1 MSVPDI
7 RSEAVE
13 QAELRSDRTRIL
25 ALLTTLA
32 ALLVLVVF
40 RAFTDEAWQALPR
53 YLVLLVGMAAYEAV
67 IYRAVT
73 RAMSGEAKLPSWLWP
88 VNFFV
93 ETLLPT
99 VTLVLATND
108 PSMGPYRALSTPI
121 VLVYFIFTIL
131 STLRLSPQLSRLT
144 GVFAATGYSAVVVYT
159 YLAYPDLSQSP
170 GVYPVQVYLTSAFL
184 ILLAG
189 FVAGAVAGQIRN
201 HVMVALQEAR
211 RIERLEHDL
220 DIARSIQQGLL
231 PKTPPDLAAFE
242 IAGWNQPADQTGGDY
257 FDWQELGDGR
267 VAVVLADVSGHGIGP
282 ALITAVCRAYTRATL
297 LWQHDISD
305 VMSHMNRLLVED
317 LPSEK
322 FVTFA
327 LGFLDP
333 ARSHVQLLSAG
344 HGPLLVY
351 RAVSGEVESLDA
363 QGIPCGL
370 MSSFSYGPPAEIT
383 LQEGD
388 MLVLSTDGFFEWEN
402 SSREQ
407 FGLDRLKASIQD
419 FHDLPAEEMIHRI
432 YDRVLEFADGTN
444 QDDDLTALVVKR
456 KAE

>member
-25 ALLTTLA
+25 ALLATLA
-32 ALLVLVVF
+32 ALLVLVLV
-40 RAFTDEAWQALPR
+40 RLYTDEALQVLPR
-53 YLVLLVGMAAYEAV
+53 YLVLLGGMAVFEVV

-73 RAMSGEAKLPSWLWP
+73 GAMRGEASLPSWLWP
-88 VNFFV
+88 VNFLV
-93 ETLLPT
+93 ETLFPT
-99 VTLVLATND
+99 LALFLVTND

-121 VLVYFIFTIL
+121 VLVYFIFIIL
-131 STLRLSPQLSRLT
+131 STLRLGPQLSRLT
-144 GVFAATGYSAVVVYT
+144 GVFAATGYSAVVIYT
-159 YLAYPDLSQSP
+159 YLGYRDPSQYP
-170 GVYPVQVYLTSAFL
+170 GAYPVQVYVTFAFL

-189 FVAGAVAGQIRN
+189 FVAAAVAGEIRD

-211 RIERLEHDL
+211 RVERLEHDL

-231 PKTPPDLAAFE
+231 PKTPPELSSFE

-257 FDWQELGDGR
+257 YDWQELGDGR
-267 VAVVLADVSGHGIGP
+267 VAVTLADVSGHGIGP
-282 ALITAVCRAYTRATL
+282 ALITAVCRAYARATL
-297 LWQHDISD
+297 PWQLDISD
-305 VMSHMNRLLVED
+305 VMSQMNRLLVED
-317 LPSEK
+317 LPSNK

-333 ARSHVQLLSAG
+333 ARSHIQLLSAG

-351 RAVSGEVESLDA
+351 RALDDQVESLDA

-370 MSSFSYGPPAEIT
+370 ISPFSYGPAAEIT

-402 SSREQ
+402 SAREQ
-407 FGLDRLKASIQD
+407 FGVERLEAAIRD
-419 FHDLPAEEMIHRI
+419 FHHLAPEEMIQRI
-432 YDRVLEFADGTN
+432 YDRVLEFAGGTN

-456 KAE
+456 K

>member
-1 MSVPDI
+1 M
-7 RSEAVE
+7 
-13 QAELRSDRTRIL
+13 
-25 ALLTTLA
+25 
-32 ALLVLVVF
+32 
-40 RAFTDEAWQALPR
+40 
-53 YLVLLVGMAAYEAV
+53 
-67 IYRAVT
+67 
-73 RAMSGEAKLPSWLWP
+73 
-88 VNFFV
+88 
-93 ETLLPT
+93 
-99 VTLVLATND
+99 
-108 PSMGPYRALSTPI
+108 
-121 VLVYFIFTIL
+121 
-131 STLRLSPQLSRLT
+131 
-144 GVFAATGYSAVVVYT
+144 
-159 YLAYPDLSQSP
+159 
-170 GVYPVQVYLTSAFL
+170 QVYLTSAFL